1 VTHNDINELG
11 LESTGE
17 QPNQPERVELGIIT
31 NAAAR
36 KEKEKRNNKNTRR
49 REEENL
55 VALQHLSIGY
65 ILDDGHNK

>member
-36 KEKEKRNNKNTRR
+36 KKKEK
-49 REEENL
+49 
-55 VALQHLSIGY
+55 
-65 ILDDGHNK
+65 